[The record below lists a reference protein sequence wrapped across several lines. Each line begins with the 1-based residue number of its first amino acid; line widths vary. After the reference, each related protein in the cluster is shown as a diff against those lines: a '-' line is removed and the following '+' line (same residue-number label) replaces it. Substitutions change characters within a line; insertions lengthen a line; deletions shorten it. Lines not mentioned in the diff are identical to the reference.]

1 MRHLIASPPP
11 APWSHRQNLAQ
22 IPSHFQE
29 STQLPGRSVRDS
41 TEIPR
46 NTPTAATEQTFPT
59 HQTGG
64 SSLFK
69 LDRAFHP
76 GCFGFLVFC
85 SVPLFHLFSDSWLVW
100 TEGRR
105 EHRIHLPASFA
116 VNIRLSQQLG
126 LLTSLRLERFFFF
139 WTHWRAYENMGVAN
153 FNGKSIRFLKL
164 LLPVKSDCHNP
175 ANTVP
180 EVAARKIVQLKHH
193 HVSSSHEALPLTRG
207 SCMLCTHG
215 CGRGISKRL

>member
-69 LDRAFHP
+69 LDTAFHP

-126 LLTSLRLERFFFF
+126 LLTSLCLERFIF
-139 WTHWRAYENMGVAN
+139 WTPWCACENMGDPN
-153 FNGKSIRFLKL
+153 FIEKSLPFLRL
-164 LLPVKSDCHNP
+164 LAPFKNDCLNP
-175 ANTVP
+175 TNAVP
-180 EVAARKIVQLKHH
+180 EAAARTHVALALTRSSCIALHIWVWEGCFKKIV
-193 HVSSSHEALPLTRG
+193 SSL
-207 SCMLCTHG
+207 
-215 CGRGISKRL
+215 